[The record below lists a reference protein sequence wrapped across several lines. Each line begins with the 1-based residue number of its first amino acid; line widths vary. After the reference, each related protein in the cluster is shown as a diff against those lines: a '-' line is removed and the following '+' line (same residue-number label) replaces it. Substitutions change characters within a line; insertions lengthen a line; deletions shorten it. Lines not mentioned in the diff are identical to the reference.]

1 MMKPMRTLLVGSSGG
16 HLAQLHQLKPW
27 WEKHDRKWVTF
38 EKPDAISLLAR
49 EDTEWA
55 YQPTTRNIPN
65 MLRNLRLSW
74 KVLRR
79 YRPDVVVSTGAGCA
93 FPFFVMAKALRMK
106 TVYVE
111 VYDRIDSKPLTSKL
125 CYPFSDLFLVQWDE
139 QQKLYPKSQVI
150 GRLF

>member
-1 MMKPMRTLLVGSSGG
+1 MCIRDS
-16 HLAQLHQLKPW
+16 
-27 WEKHDRKWVTF
+27 
-38 EKPDAISLLAR
+38 
-49 EDTEWA
+49 
-55 YQPTTRNIPN
+55 PN
-65 MLRNLRLSW
+65 LLRNLRLSW
-74 KVLRR
+74 QVLRR

-111 VYDRIDSKPLTSKL
+111 VYDRIDSKPLTSRL